1 MTGSAQPASIADQ
14 TLAQLGG
21 RTSILARQR
30 ADHARL
36 DRLMARARATEDRD
50 PRAHAVA
57 LRAVARLVFT
67 HAFAEEAVLFPAARR
82 ALPDGDPLT
91 LEIETDHQEVNK
103 HTVRLD
109 RSDPADPGHAD
120 LLRRTFA
127 VLDHDVRTEED
138 ALLPRLQQVLGP
150 RRLRVVGWRWELV
163 RRISPTRPH
172 PVVSRRPPGQTLSAL
187 PLTVLD
193 RGRDRLQRLDEL
205 TRWRFTGAVSA
216 ADRWLSAAAGAVE
229 RLPIMRRGERAETS
243 R

>member
-1 MTGSAQPASIADQ
+1 MPEPGASIANQ
-14 TLAQLGG
+14 TVEQLGG
-21 RTSILARQR
+21 RMSILTRQR

-36 DRLMARARATEDRD
+36 ARLMARARATEAAGGT
-50 PRAHAVA
+50 AHAVA

-91 LEIETDHQEVNK
+91 LRIESDHQEVDELV
-103 HTVRLD
+103 TRLD
-109 RSDPADPGHAD
+109 ASSPDDPDRPH

-127 VLDHDVRTEED
+127 VLDEDVRTEED
-138 ALLPRLQQVLGP
+138 ELLPRLQEVLGG
-150 RRLRVVGWRWELV
+150 RQLRLLGRQWELL
-163 RRISPTRPH
+163 RRTSPTRPH

-193 RGRDRLQRLDEL
+193 RTRDRIQQLDEL
-205 TRWRFTGAVSA
+205 TRGRFGSPLAA
-216 ADRWLSAAAGAVE
+216 ADRLLAGAAGAVE
-229 RLPIMRRGERAETS
+229 RLPVVRRGERPETS

>member
-1 MTGSAQPASIADQ
+1 MPEQDASIADQ
-14 TLAQLGG
+14 TVDQLGG

-36 DRLMARARATEDRD
+36 NRLMARARETEAEGGI
-50 PRAHAVA
+50 AHAVA

-91 LEIETDHQEVNK
+91 LRIESDHQEVDELV
-103 HTVRLD
+103 TRLD
-109 RSDPADPGHAD
+109 SSSPDDPRHPE

-127 VLDHDVRTEED
+127 VLDEDVRTEED
-138 ALLPRLQQVLGP
+138 ELLPRLQQVLG
-150 RRLRVVGWRWELV
+150 RRQLRLLGWRWELL
-163 RRISPTRPH
+163 RRASPTRPH

-193 RGRDRLQRLDEL
+193 RSRDRLQQLDEL
-205 TRWRFTGAVSA
+205 TRGRLGSPLSV
-216 ADRWLSAAAGAVE
+216 ADRLLAGAAGAVE
-229 RLPIMRRGERAETS
+229 RLPVVRRGERPETS